1 MPLPMRHTS
10 KPEPCKNKLL
20 IASVLYMQTER
31 PCWYANKAENNS
43 VLWGYAP
50 GEINMLPLEKLC
62 PSLSTSV
69 LLGTLVASMINIVL
83 PNLKDPLK
91 IFLDTVNI

>member
-1 MPLPMRHTS
+1 
-10 KPEPCKNKLL
+10 
-20 IASVLYMQTER
+20 MQTER
-31 PCWYANKAENNS
+31 PCQYANKARKHS

-62 PSLSTSV
+62 PLLSTGA
-69 LLGTLVASMINIVL
+69 LLGTLVASMINIAL